1 MKTVILDP
9 PPVEVE
15 QLVERRRRLGL
26 DHFDEVWEGVY
37 HMVPA
42 PRFDHGFVDD
52 QLARAIGPYADRA
65 GLAGC
70 GQFNLGEVD
79 DFRVPNRG
87 YHRELDAQ
95 AVWLTT
101 AVLVV
106 EILSP
111 GDETW
116 EKLPFYAAHGVEELF
131 VVDPAG
137 RRLRFFRL
145 VRDAGGRAG
154 YEETGRSELL
164 GVEASELESAVRW
177 P

>member
-9 PPVEVE
+9 SPVEVE

-37 HMVPA
+37 HVVPA
-42 PRFDHGFVDD
+42 PKGQHGFVDD
-52 QLARAIGPYADRA
+52 QLAYVLRPYADRA
-65 GLAGC
+65 GLVGT

-79 DFRVPNRG
+79 DFRVPDRAC
-87 YHRELDAQ
+87 HRRFDGQ
-95 AVWLTT
+95 QIWFPT
-101 AVLVV
+101 AALVV

-116 EKLPFYAAHGVEELF
+116 EKLPFYAAHGVEELL
-131 VVDPAG
+131 VADPAG
-137 RRLRFFRL
+137 RSIRLFRL
-145 VRDAGGRAG
+145 AGEGGGVG